1 MILCHNILGG
11 IIMTKTDVKI
21 VFSDID
27 GTVLTS
33 QHEVTS
39 QTKAAVK
46 KLVAKDIP
54 FVLVSARM
62 PEAIYPITEDMGI
75 QMPIICYSGAY
86 VLDREGRE
94 LASTY
99 MAAEPVRELLAE
111 IGEKFPAVTVNFY
124 SGHHWYVT
132 DKQDARV
139 KREEDI
145 TSAQAEQADF
155 DSLLVQGTLPHK
167 ILLMAEPADC
177 TAAEKYF
184 QQHYPQF
191 QVARSS
197 DILLEIMDGAVSK
210 AAGIEVMLKDYGF
223 DKAEALS
230 FGDNYNDLAML
241 EYTGMS
247 VAMGNAPDDV
257 KAVAKAV
264 TLSNNDSGI
273 AAFLTSQK
281 II

>member
-1 MILCHNILGG
+1 MSN
-11 IIMTKTDVKI
+11 VKI

-33 QHEVTS
+33 QHEVTGQNKEAIRS
-39 QTKAAVK
+39 
-46 KLVAKDIP
+46 LVARDIP

-62 PEAIYPITEDMGI
+62 PEAIYPITDDIGI
-75 QMPIICYSGAY
+75 KMPIICYSGAY
-86 VLDREGRE
+86 VLDREGQE
-94 LASTY
+94 LASVY
-99 MAAEPVRELLAE
+99 MEKDMVQQLLRDVAVA
-111 IGEKFPAVTVNFY
+111 FPKVTVNFY
-124 SGHHWYVT
+124 SGHQWYVT
-132 DKQDARV
+132 DKSDARV
-139 KREEDI
+139 CREEAI
-145 TSAQAEQADF
+145 TSASAELADF
-155 DSLLVQGTLPHK
+155 DELLAGGILPHK

-177 TAAEKYF
+177 AAAEKYL

-210 AAGIEVMLKDYGF
+210 AVGIEVLLKHYGL

-241 EYTGMS
+241 QYTGMS
-247 VAMGNAPDDV
+247 VAMGNAPQDV

-264 TLSNNDSGI
+264 TSSNNDSGI
-273 AAFLTSQK
+273 AVFLQVKK

>member
-1 MILCHNILGG
+1 MTHN
-11 IIMTKTDVKI
+11 VKI

-33 QHEVTS
+33 QHKVTAA
-39 QTKAAVK
+39 TKAAVQ

-75 QMPIICYSGAY
+75 TMPIICYSGAY
-86 VLDREGRE
+86 VLDREGEE
-94 LASTY
+94 LAGTY
-99 MAAEPVRELLAE
+99 MAAAPVRELLRE
-111 IGEKFPAVTVNFY
+111 IDEQFPAVTVNFY
-124 SGHHWYVT
+124 SGHHWYVR
-132 DKQDARV
+132 DKADARV
-139 KREEDI
+139 QREEEI

-155 DSLLVQGTLPHK
+155 SELLQCGTLPHK

-177 TAAEKYF
+177 EAAEKYF

-197 DILLEIMDGAVSK
+197 DILLEIMDGMVSK
-210 AAGIEVMLKDYGF
+210 AAGIEIMLKHYGLS
-223 DKAEALS
+223 KENAIS

-241 EYTGMS
+241 KYTGMS

-257 KAVAKAV
+257 KAAAKAV
-264 TLSNNDSGI
+264 TTSNDDSGI
-273 AAFLTSQK
+273 AAFLTGQK

>member
-1 MILCHNILGG
+1 
-11 IIMTKTDVKI
+11 MTKTDVKI

-33 QHEVTS
+33 QHEVTC
-39 QTKAAVK
+39 QTKEAVK

-75 QMPIICYSGAY
+75 KMPIICYSGAY
-86 VLDREGRE
+86 VLDKEGRE
-94 LASTY
+94 LAGTF
-99 MAAEPVRELLAE
+99 MAAAPVRKLLAE
-111 IGEKFPAVTVNFY
+111 IGEKFPSVTVNFY

-145 TSAQAEQADF
+145 TSAQAEQANF
-155 DSLLVQGTLPHK
+155 DRLLMQGTLPHK

-177 TAAEKYF
+177 VHAEKYF

-197 DILLEIMDGAVSK
+197 DILLEIMDGTVSK
-210 AAGIEVMLKDYGF
+210 AAGIEVMLRHYGF
-223 DKAEALS
+223 DKSQALS

-241 EYTGMS
+241 RYTGMS
-247 VAMGNAPDDV
+247 VAMGNAPDEV
-257 KAVAKAV
+257 KAAAKAV
-264 TLSNNDSGI
+264 TASNNDSGI
-273 AAFLTSQK
+273 AVFLTGQK

>member
-1 MILCHNILGG
+1 MSN
-11 IIMTKTDVKI
+11 VKI

-39 QTKAAVK
+39 QTKDAVK
-46 KLVAKDIP
+46 KLVAEDIP

-75 QMPIICYSGAY
+75 KMPIICYSGAY
-86 VLDREGRE
+86 VLDREGQE
-94 LASTY
+94 LASDF
-99 MAAEPVRELLAE
+99 MEAAPVRQLLGDIAAV
-111 IGEKFPAVTVNFY
+111 FPKVTVNFY

-132 DKQDARV
+132 DKADARV

-155 DSLLVQGTLPHK
+155 DVLLKQGILPHK

-177 TAAEKYF
+177 AAAEKYF

-197 DILLEIMDGAVSK
+197 DILLEIMDGKVSK
-210 AAGIEVMLKDYGF
+210 AAGIAVLLQHYGF
-223 DKAEALS
+223 DKSEALS

-264 TLSNNDSGI
+264 TASNNDSGI
-273 AAFLTSQK
+273 AVFLAAQK

>member
-1 MILCHNILGG
+1 
-11 IIMTKTDVKI
+11 MTNTDVKI

-75 QMPIICYSGAY
+75 KMPIICYSGAY

-155 DSLLVQGTLPHK
+155 DRLLTQGTFPHK

-177 TAAEKYF
+177 ANAEKYF

-210 AAGIEVMLKDYGF
+210 AAGIEVMLNDYGF

-241 EYTGMS
+241 KYTGMS

-273 AAFLTSQK
+273 AAFLTGQK

>member
-11 IIMTKTDVKI
+11 IIMTNTDVKI

-33 QHEVTS
+33 QHVVTS
-39 QTKAAVK
+39 QTKDAVK

-124 SGHHWYVT
+124 SAHHWYVT

-139 KREEDI
+139 RREEEI

-155 DSLLVQGTLPHK
+155 DSLLAQGTLPHK

-177 TAAEKYF
+177 AAAEKYF

-210 AAGIEVMLKDYGF
+210 AAGIEVMLKDYGL
-223 DKAEALS
+223 DKSEALS

-273 AAFLTSQK
+273 AAFLTGQK

>member
-1 MILCHNILGG
+1 M
-11 IIMTKTDVKI
+11 MQKMKI

-33 QHEVTS
+33 QHEVTG

-62 PEAIYPITEDMGI
+62 PEAIYPITDDIGI
-75 QMPIICYSGAY
+75 KMPIICYSGAY
-86 VLDREGRE
+86 VLDREGQE
-94 LASTY
+94 LASVY
-99 MAAEPVRELLAE
+99 MEKEPVQQLLGDIATA
-111 IGEKFPAVTVNFY
+111 FPKVTVNFY

-132 DKQDARV
+132 DKSDARV
-139 KREEDI
+139 RREEDI
-145 TSAQAEQADF
+145 TSASAEQADF
-155 DSLLVQGTLPHK
+155 DKLLAGGTLPHK
-167 ILLMAEPADC
+167 ILLMAEPETNA
-177 TAAEKYF
+177 AAEKYF

-210 AAGIEVMLKDYGF
+210 AVGIEVLLKHYGL
-223 DKAEALS
+223 DKSAALS

-241 EYTGMS
+241 KYTGMS

-264 TLSNNDSGI
+264 TSSNNDSGI
-273 AAFLTSQK
+273 AVFLQAQK